1 MEVFIKQLKVDK
13 GKEGSFKKELIYSN
27 KIKCG
32 LTEYGYGV
40 YCTDD
45 INKGEIIEECIV
57 ASDRISSHLDTM
69 TNYRFLGI
77 NDAVIVLGNAML
89 YNHSSQPNIHIQQ
102 NKDYERLLYVYTL
115 RDIKK
120 GEELKWHYGYQ
131 P

>member
-1 MEVFIKQLKVDK
+1 MEVYIPQLKVNK
-13 GKEGSFKKELIYSN
+13 GKEGSFKKKLIYSN

-40 YCTDD
+40 YC
-45 INKGEIIEECIV
+45 IRSIRKGEVIEECVV
-57 ASDRISSHLDTM
+57 ATDRISSSTDVM
-69 TNYRFLGI
+69 DNYRFLGTD
-77 NDAVIVLGNAML
+77 DAVIVLGNAML

-102 NKDYERLLYVYTL
+102 HKDYERLLYVYAL
-115 RDIKK
+115 RDVKK